1 MTAETLAESGRRDVV
16 IQKGQVIGVWVYEE
30 PNGVE
35 DAVSE
40 WPSMSVHPHR
50 LAARRETALGP
61 VLPIAAEKIR
71 ALRRERDFVFTSC
84 IECDAAVVGL
94 AAVLAHAWRRE
105 QPAFIKG

>member
-1 MTAETLAESGRRDVV
+1 MAEYVGSSTPIGR
-16 IQKGQVIGVWVYEE
+16 Q
-30 PNGVE
+30 
-35 DAVSE
+35 
-40 WPSMSVHPHR
+40 
-50 LAARRETALGP
+50 ARSALGP
-61 VLPIAAEKIR
+61 ALPIAAEKIR